1 MSGGKRMRKPAPK
14 AIAKATKKPARKLKA
29 SAKAA
34 EPAMDLAVGRRI
46 RELRRARQ
54 LSLETVVA
62 RTDLSIG
69 FVSQIERG
77 LSSPSLRVLA
87 TLADVLG
94 VGIAALFGATPSDDA
109 SGGVVTRQKQR
120 AELKLW
126 RTGISKQLLSPAD
139 TENRLNLFL
148 VHLEPGGSTGDELY
162 THYGEEAGLRARRRD
177 DADRPDAET
186 WSLKTGDS
194 FRFASRR
201 PHRFSNPADD
211 AKAVVL
217 WVNCVRSS
225 LSPGERRDPVHQ
237 WQLFCD
243 HACRS
248 FQQHKPRSMGP
259 GSRPGRRKFILAT
272 HCARGLQVILPP
284 SKSRGRRECR
294 MRATTRGLMRIG
306 SEEVRA

>member
-1 MSGGKRMRKPAPK
+1 MSGGKRMRKPAPRVTVK
-14 AIAKATKKPARKLKA
+14 ANKKAATLAARKPKA

-34 EPAMDLAVGRRI
+34 EPAVDLEVGRRL
-46 RELRRARQ
+46 RELRRARK

-94 VGIAALFGATPSDDA
+94 VGIAALFGAKPSDDAA
-109 SGGVVTRQKQR
+109 SGGVVTREVQR

-126 RTGISKQLLSPAD
+126 RTGISKQLLSPAGA
-139 TENRLNLFL
+139 ENRLNLFL
-148 VHLEPGGSTGDELY
+148 VHMEPGGSTGDELY
-162 THYGEEAGLRARRRD
+162 THDGEEAGLVLEGEMILTV
-177 DADRPDAET
+177 DAET

-217 WVNCVRSS
+217 WVNCVT
-225 LSPGERRDPVHQ
+225 V
-237 WQLFCD
+237 
-243 HACRS
+243 AN
-248 FQQHKPRSMGP
+248 
-259 GSRPGRRKFILAT
+259 
-272 HCARGLQVILPP
+272 
-284 SKSRGRRECR
+284 
-294 MRATTRGLMRIG
+294 
-306 SEEVRA
+306 

>member
-14 AIAKATKKPARKLKA
+14 ATRKPIGKATGKPVKKAKAAVKA
-29 SAKAA
+29 SARAA
-34 EPAMDLAVGRRI
+34 ELAMDLEVGRRI

-54 LSLETVVA
+54 LSLEAVVA

-94 VGIAALFGATPSDDA
+94 VGIAALFGATPSGDDA
-109 SGGVVTRQKQR
+109 SGGVVTRQLQR

-126 RTGISKQLLSPAD
+126 RTGISKQLLSPAGA
-139 TENRLNLFL
+139 EHRLNLFL
-148 VHLEPGGSTGDELY
+148 VHMEPGGSTGDELY
-162 THYGEEAGLRARRRD
+162 THDGEEAGLVLEGEMMLTV
-177 DADRPDAET
+177 DAET

-217 WVNCVRSS
+217 WVNCV
-225 LSPGERRDPVHQ
+225 SPQ
-237 WQLFCD
+237 
-243 HACRS
+243 A
-248 FQQHKPRSMGP
+248 
-259 GSRPGRRKFILAT
+259 
-272 HCARGLQVILPP
+272 
-284 SKSRGRRECR
+284 
-294 MRATTRGLMRIG
+294 
-306 SEEVRA
+306 